1 MANRAKLGEEEEE
14 YRRREEEKKFRMR
27 EEARRREEEEQVKEM
42 NDPKNWPEL
51 SPSPN
56 RTLKR
61 SGGKKTFNRRSLSPK
76 AAHSCLNSSLSPVKE
91 NSGDPISVISNPHS
105 QEQPQ
110 KRKIT
115 FSDTVNPWVNSKV
128 WSPEARALVDATN
141 TQMANQPQ
149 HPPENWKTRDPASVE
164 REEKTP
170 PVQPQRQPRLSSRL
184 RRESPSTAEQVKDMS
199 PPTQHLL
206 ADYEEHWSRKIQ
218 SENQRQGTEEHLEYT
233 SWIYEDDRER
243 YQYID
248 QAKMVLESNRAKIVR
263 DEYESNEFPPLHQPR
278 TTFKASNE
286 KEFSSSPAASNPYYT
301 PAATP
306 ERDTFTPPTTSF
318 QDLQINTNATNL
330 SDLLSRYSLQDLMT
344 NGENLVNQYTPPES
358 PEVQD
363 DRESYNRR
371 YGHLF
376 YKDGVPY
383 KFFDAVH
390 ADKKRKDF
398 GALWTQYGNTNGALN
413 GFTVSPLEHT
423 MGVNLTEEWRDE
435 PHQYWNDLAARRRGK
450 GTVRHAWG
458 DYHPLEPS
466 GNRAESYTPMPD
478 DGDHQLLKDT
488 HEYETLNSQY
498 PQKLLMLMGDPRANV

>member
-1 MANRAKLGEEEEE
+1 MLGEEEEE

-27 EEARRREEEEQVKEM
+27 EEARRKEEEARRREEEEQVKEM

-51 SPSPN
+51 SPSPV

-61 SGGKKTFNRRSLSPK
+61 SAGKKTFNRRSLSPK

-91 NSGDPISVISNPHS
+91 NSGDPMSEKSNSHW

-110 KRKIT
+110 KRKAT
-115 FSDTVNPWVNSKV
+115 FSDTVNPWVYSKV
-128 WSPEARALVDATN
+128 WSPEARALVDTTN
-141 TQMANQPQ
+141 TQIANQPQ
-149 HPPENWKTRDPASVE
+149 DPPENWKTRDPAPVE
-164 REEKTP
+164 KEDKTP

-184 RRESPSTAEQVKDMS
+184 RRESPSTEQVKEMS

-206 ADYEEHWSRKIQ
+206 ADYEENWSRQIQ
-218 SENQRQGTEEHLEYT
+218 SENQRKGTEEHLEYT

-243 YQYID
+243 YQYIP
-248 QAKMVLESNRAKIVR
+248 QAMTVLESNRAKIVR
-263 DEYESNEFPPLHQPR
+263 DEHDSYEFPPLQQSR

-286 KEFSSSPAASNPYYT
+286 QKFWSSPAQTNPYYT

-318 QDLQINTNATNL
+318 QDLQINTNAANL
-330 SDLLSRYSLQDLMT
+330 ADLLSRQSLQDLMV
-344 NGENLVNQYTPPES
+344 NGENTMNQYTPPES

-390 ADKKRKDF
+390 PDKKRNAF

-435 PHQYWNDLAARRRGK
+435 PNQYWNDLAVRRRGR
-450 GTVRHAWG
+450 GTVHHAWG
-458 DYHPLEPS
+458 DYHPLQPS
-466 GNRAESYTPMPD
+466 GNRAESHTPMPD

-488 HEYETLNSQY
+488 QEDETPLSQY
-498 PQKLLMLMGDPRANV
+498 PQRLLKLIRDPR